1 MILTCNSHVNSPLR
15 HQKCHF
21 WPFLTFFCL
30 FSLGE
35 GSKKFFR
42 PKKFF
47 SCKLTQSGSKMTNL
61 VVITFFGNLC
71 LISSQSSKTHF
82 CPFSPK
88 NWIQAKY
95 RGPKNPGDKALWTI
109 CYQNPSISWRFR
121 PIRTKI
127 NHHFIGRN
135 FFPPGPNWAR
145 TILQRGCSS
154 ITIDQEGREDI

>member
-21 WPFLTFFCL
+21 WPFLTFFL
-30 FSLGE
+30 PVFSGR
-35 GSKKFFR
+35 GVQKFFFDQ
-42 PKKFF
+42 KKFF

-61 VVITFFGNLC
+61 VVVTHFGNLC

-82 CPFSPK
+82 YPFSPI

-95 RGPKNPGDKALWTI
+95 RGPYNPGDKALCTI

-135 FFPPGPNWAR
+135 FSPLAPTGPV
-145 TILQRGCSS
+145 L
-154 ITIDQEGREDI
+154 E